1 MYNGDYSIGLDIGAT
16 SVGFSAIDEKY
27 RPIRLKGKTV
37 IGARLFKEGA
47 TAAERRGFRTTRR
60 RLKRRKWRLSLLEEI
75 FDPYMAKVDPTFFAR
90 LKESNLSPKDS
101 KKHFSNSL
109 LFPDETDSAFYD
121 KYPTIYHLRY
131 HLMNDDRQF
140 DLREV
145 FLAIHHIVK
154 YRGNFLNNLPVSNF
168 STDKIHF
175 EEDFKAIND
184 SFDEIDPET
193 GFQINIEKTDAIAQ
207 KLLDNNVA
215 TLDKQK
221 EIAKIL
227 YVVSGDKALDK
238 LNSSIAKQISK
249 AMLGYKFDLAEVLKI
264 TTEDKNKWKIQLS
277 DENVDDTLAE
287 LTGELN
293 ESQSTI
299 LNILLRLYSQITLN
313 DIVPSG
319 QTLSESMIEKY
330 DAHKKHLEMLKKYAE
345 FLDRKTYSDVMEAYA
360 EYVGN
365 STKKSGT
372 ASQEDFY
379 KVVKRSLNSTQLAEE
394 IKALIDQNQFM
405 PKQRTNQNGVIP
417 YQLHLKELER
427 IIENQSK
434 YYPWL
439 AEPNPNEK
447 RRTRAKYKLS
457 ELVAFRIPY
466 YVGPLI
472 TKEDQ
477 EKSSGKSFAW
487 MIRKAPGKITPW
499 NFDEKVDRTESANQF
514 IKRMTTKDT
523 YLIGE
528 DVLPDHSLL
537 YERFKVLNELNMVR
551 ANGSKLEVG
560 EKQKAFEKLFKAK
573 KTVKASQLAN
583 LLSTGMANR
592 PIITGLSDPVK
603 FNNSFGTYIDF
614 KKIFGAK
621 IDDPNLQN
629 DFEQIVEWIT
639 VFEDKNILNVKLHGI
654 EWLTE
659 EQITDLIKKRYQG
672 WGRLSKKL
680 LCGLKNEKGES
691 ILDLMWNTQRT
702 FMEIVN
708 EPVFA
713 EQIKNANQDQINDE
727 DYESILADAY
737 TSPQNKKAIR
747 QVVKVVDDIVRA
759 AGKAPK
765 FISLEFA
772 REDQRSHRTQ
782 SRLAKLKDIYETT
795 AKELVANEKVRQ
807 ELGDVK
813 DLSDRFFLYFTQL
826 GRDMYTGE
834 SINIDEIST
843 KYDMDHILPQAFL
856 KDDSLDNKV
865 LVSRPVNNGKSN
877 NVPLRMFGSKMKPL
891 WKKLADH
898 RLISKKKYNNLMTD
912 PDSIDKYKANG
923 FINRQLV
930 ETRQVIKLAANILAS
945 RYEKDDTQIIEVKA
959 ELNHQLRE
967 ALKLYKNRDVNDY
980 HHAVDGYLS
989 AFVGQ
994 YLYHRYSGLQSYF
1007 IYGKYQ
1013 RFFEKNTK
1021 QRFKFNRFNFL
1032 YDLTSNDEE
1041 RIVDKSSGEI
1051 VGMKS
1056 DLIRQIKRVYGF
1068 KYMLIS
1074 QETYTNSG
1082 AMFDQTI
1089 YPAKS
1094 NKKLIQTKQG
1104 RPTNIYGGYSGN
1116 KDAYMAII
1124 RISGKKEDKLKVVGI
1139 PVRSLSKLERLK
1151 KGGNAAYLSE
1161 LHRVIA
1167 ERTAKVKTSRK
1178 TGEKTK
1184 VYIDFDIVVPKV
1196 MYRQLIV
1203 DGDLKYTLGSSTYQY
1218 NARQLVLS
1226 EKSMKILN
1234 TDFSKDSSSVD
1245 EQNEQLMFV
1254 YDDILDKVNRYLPL
1268 YDQRSYRKKLN
1279 DGESIFR
1286 ELPPHS
1292 EYQSG
1297 KKIKIGK
1304 DEVLT
1309 NILQGLHADATRTNL
1324 KALKIS
1330 SPFGMLQASNGLE
1343 IGKDSEL
1350 IYQSPTGLFERR
1362 IRLSKLIK

>member
-1 MYNGDYSIGLDIGAT
+1 MYKGDYSIGLDIGAT

-37 IGARLFKEGA
+37 IGARLFKEGT

-90 LKESNLSPKDS
+90 LKESNLSPQDS
-101 KKHFSNSL
+101 KKRFSSSL

-140 DLREV
+140 DLREI

-168 STDKIHF
+168 STDKINF

-193 GFQINIEKTDAIAQ
+193 RFQINIEKTDVIAQ
-207 KLLDNNVA
+207 KLLDNSVA

-221 EIAKIL
+221 EVAKIL
-227 YVVSGDKALDK
+227 YIVSGDKALDK

-249 AMLGYKFDLAEVLKI
+249 AILGYKFDLAEVLKI

-277 DENVDDTLAE
+277 DENIDDTLAE

-293 ESQSTI
+293 EPQLTI
-299 LNILLRLYSQITLN
+299 LKILSKLYSQITLN

-319 QTLSESMIEKY
+319 QILSESMIKKY
-330 DAHKKHLEMLKKYAE
+330 DAHKKHLEMLKKYAKS
-345 FLDRKTYSDVMEAYA
+345 LDRKTYSEVMEAYA
-360 EYVGN
+360 EYIGN

-379 KVVKRSLNSTQLAEE
+379 KVVKRSLNNTQLAEE
-394 IKALIDQNQFM
+394 IKILIDQNQFM

-439 AEPNPNEK
+439 TEPNPNEK

-523 YLIGE
+523 YLTGE

-551 ANGSKLEVG
+551 VNGSKLEVG
-560 EKQKAFEKLFKAK
+560 EKQETFEKLFKAK

-583 LLSTGMANR
+583 LLSKGMANR

-629 DFEQIVEWIT
+629 DFEQIIEWIT
-639 VFEDKNILNVKLHGI
+639 VFEDRNILKTKLQGI
-654 EWLTE
+654 NWLTK
-659 EQITDLIKKRYQG
+659 EQITDLIAKRYQG
-672 WGRLSKKL
+672 WGRLSEKL

-813 DLSDRFFLYFTQL
+813 DLNDRLFLYFTQL

-834 SINIDEIST
+834 
-843 KYDMDHILPQAFL
+843 P
-856 KDDSLDNKV
+856 
-865 LVSRPVNNGKSN
+865 
-877 NVPLRMFGSKMKPL
+877 
-891 WKKLADH
+891 
-898 RLISKKKYNNLMTD
+898 
-912 PDSIDKYKANG
+912 
-923 FINRQLV
+923 
-930 ETRQVIKLAANILAS
+930 
-945 RYEKDDTQIIEVKA
+945 
-959 ELNHQLRE
+959 
-967 ALKLYKNRDVNDY
+967 
-980 HHAVDGYLS
+980 
-989 AFVGQ
+989 
-994 YLYHRYSGLQSYF
+994 
-1007 IYGKYQ
+1007 
-1013 RFFEKNTK
+1013 
-1021 QRFKFNRFNFL
+1021 
-1032 YDLTSNDEE
+1032 
-1041 RIVDKSSGEI
+1041 
-1051 VGMKS
+1051 MKS
-1056 DLIRQIKRVYGF
+1056 Q
-1068 KYMLIS
+1068 
-1074 QETYTNSG
+1074 
-1082 AMFDQTI
+1082 
-1089 YPAKS
+1089 
-1094 NKKLIQTKQG
+1094 
-1104 RPTNIYGGYSGN
+1104 
-1116 KDAYMAII
+1116 
-1124 RISGKKEDKLKVVGI
+1124 
-1139 PVRSLSKLERLK
+1139 
-1151 KGGNAAYLSE
+1151 
-1161 LHRVIA
+1161 
-1167 ERTAKVKTSRK
+1167 
-1178 TGEKTK
+1178 
-1184 VYIDFDIVVPKV
+1184 
-1196 MYRQLIV
+1196 
-1203 DGDLKYTLGSSTYQY
+1203 
-1218 NARQLVLS
+1218 
-1226 EKSMKILN
+1226 LN
-1234 TDFSKDSSSVD
+1234 TIWIIFFRRRSSKTT
-1245 EQNEQLMFV
+1245 
-1254 YDDILDKVNRYLPL
+1254 P
-1268 YDQRSYRKKLN
+1268 
-1279 DGESIFR
+1279 
-1286 ELPPHS
+1286 
-1292 EYQSG
+1292 
-1297 KKIKIGK
+1297 
-1304 DEVLT
+1304 
-1309 NILQGLHADATRTNL
+1309 
-1324 KALKIS
+1324 
-1330 SPFGMLQASNGLE
+1330 
-1343 IGKDSEL
+1343 
-1350 IYQSPTGLFERR
+1350 
-1362 IRLSKLIK
+1362 